1 MRKFFLFLIL
11 FWFFSINVSAQS
23 FSRYKYEFYYGIG
36 GTNLMGD
43 VCAPSD
49 ANKLVWVNLF
59 NTIGFVGNSG
69 LKYRLSERQSA
80 SVNLSLGKLH
90 AEDPKDSEN
99 YQNNNDRISNTF
111 FTEVSIRYEMMIV
124 KEQKKKT
131 VYRML
136 GESYFKNINIP
147 IYLFIGAGGLYNMG
161 KFSQNSVNNSIV
173 ITPYS
178 NFTFVIPYGIGFK
191 TRVTNTSYVNLEFG
205 LRFAF
210 SDNIDYANA
219 EKQWTG
225 AGYPKSW
232 YDQYQFITVN
242 YIIKLKA
249 NKNGMPVIRT
259 LFF

>member
-1 MRKFFLFLIL
+1 
-11 FWFFSINVSAQS
+11 VSAQS

-36 GTNLMGD
+36 GTNFMGD

-90 AEDPKDSEN
+90 AEDP
-99 YQNNNDRISNTF
+99 NDNSKYWAAGRTTNTF
-111 FTEVSIRYEMMIV
+111 FTEVSARYELMVV

-161 KFSQNSVNNSIV
+161 KFSQNYAEYDSTS
-173 ITPYS
+173 TTTYS
-178 NFTFVIPYGIGFK
+178 NFSFVIPYGIGFK
-191 TRVTNTSYVNLEFG
+191 TRVTNTSYINLEVG

-210 SDNIDYANA
+210 SDKIDNW
-219 EKQWTG
+219 ENG
-225 AGYPKSW
+225 W

>member
-1 MRKFFLFLIL
+1 VL
-11 FWFFSINVSAQS
+11 AQA

-36 GTNLMGD
+36 GTNFMGD

-49 ANKLVWVNLF
+49 PNKLVWVNLF
-59 NTIGFVGNSG
+59 NTVGFVGNTG
-69 LKYRLSERQSA
+69 LRYRFSERQSA
-80 SVNLSLGKLH
+80 SANISIGKLH
-90 AEDPKDSEN
+90 AEDPKDSEK
-99 YQNNNDRISNTF
+99 YQNNHDRIFNTF
-111 FTEVSIRYEMMIV
+111 FTEVSARYELMVV

-147 IYLFIGAGGLYNMG
+147 IYLFIGAGGLFNIG
-161 KFSQNSVNNSIV
+161 DFSRTFTENDSIST
-173 ITPYS
+173 TPYS
-178 NFTFVIPYGIGFK
+178 NFTFVIPYGVGFK
-191 TRVTNTSYVNLEFG
+191 TRVTNTSYVNLEVG

-232 YDQYQFITVN
+232 YDQYQFITLN

>member
-1 MRKFFLFLIL
+1 
-11 FWFFSINVSAQS
+11 
-23 FSRYKYEFYYGIG
+23 
-36 GTNLMGD
+36 LM
-43 VCAPSD
+43 V
-49 ANKLVWVNLF
+49 
-59 NTIGFVGNSG
+59 
-69 LKYRLSERQSA
+69 
-80 SVNLSLGKLH
+80 
-90 AEDPKDSEN
+90 
-99 YQNNNDRISNTF
+99 
-111 FTEVSIRYEMMIV
+111 V

-161 KFSQNSVNNSIV
+161 KFSQNYAEYDSTS
-173 ITPYS
+173 TTTYS
-178 NFTFVIPYGIGFK
+178 NFSFVIPYGIGFK
-191 TRVTNTSYVNLEFG
+191 TRVTNTSYINLEVG

-210 SDNIDYANA
+210 SDKIDNW
-219 EKQWTG
+219 ENG
-225 AGYPKSW
+225 W

>member
-1 MRKFFLFLIL
+1 MRKFILFIIL
-11 FWFFSINVSAQS
+11 FWFFSVNVLAQA

-36 GTNLMGD
+36 GTNLMAD

-49 ANKLVWVNLF
+49 ANKLAWVNLL
-59 NTIGFVGNSG
+59 NTIGFVGNTG
-69 LKYRLSERQSA
+69 LRYRLSEKQSA

-90 AEDPKDSEN
+90 AEDPMDDPK
-99 YQNNNDRISNTF
+99 YWAAGRATNTF
-111 FTEVSIRYEMMIV
+111 FTEVSARYELMVV

-136 GESYFKNINIP
+136 GESYFKNLSIP
-147 IYLFIGAGGLYNMG
+147 IYLFIGAGGLYNKG
-161 KFSQNSVNNSIV
+161 KFSRTFAENDSIST
-173 ITPYS
+173 TPYS
-178 NFTFVIPYGIGFK
+178 NLSLIIPYGIGFK
-191 TRVTNTSYVNLEFG
+191 TRVTNTSYINLEVG

-210 SDNIDYANA
+210 SDRIDNW
-219 EKQWTG
+219 ENG
-225 AGYPKSW
+225 W
-232 YDQYQFITVN
+232 YDQYQFITIN